1 MHPTAAVLRPLSHRV
16 LTGGGVRYARN
27 LDPSS
32 RRILAG
38 VGLRK
43 GKPNHMQTRGILS
56 LKDHVYFSK
65 AEASGAGRNG
75 IVKSFG
81 DAPLEL
87 KMSMPK
93 TTGGKG
99 DGQNPEQLF
108 AMGYSSCFLGALQLA
123 AARANKKELAENAK
137 VTAKVFLGH
146 PEDPDLDGFGLR
158 VELDVEGC
166 SDDAIIAQAHEFCPY
181 SRALKHGAEVTVTKA

>member
-1 MHPTAAVLRPLSHRV
+1 MHPTSAVLRPLSNRV

-32 RRILAG
+32 RR
-38 VGLRK
+38 
-43 GKPNHMQTRGILS
+43 PNHMQSRGILS

-65 AEASGAGRNG
+65 AEATGAGRNG
-75 IVKSFG
+75 TVKSFG
-81 DAPLEL
+81 DVPLEL

-137 VTAKVFLGH
+137 VTANVFLGH
-146 PEDPDLDGFGLR
+146 PENPDLDGFGLR
-158 VELDVEGC
+158 VELNVEGC
-166 SDDAIIAQAHEFCPY
+166 PDDAIIAEAHEFCPY
-181 SRALKHGAEVTVTKA
+181 SRALKHGAEVTITKS